1 MEEEELSWPTFSSE
15 SRECLLLQPEPAV
28 AADPYP
34 ERMLLWQRLV
44 WDPAIS
50 AVETERL
57 KAERLVVNSGPPLG
71 WGAAPVGVNYYV
83 PLWYNYPWRGA
94 YPTVPIF
101 GAAG

>member
-1 MEEEELSWPTFSSE
+1 
-15 SRECLLLQPEPAV
+15 V

-57 KAERLVVNSGPPLG
+57 KAERLVVNSGPLLG
-71 WGAAPVGVNYYV
+71 SWGAAPVGVNYYV
-83 PLWYNYPWRGA
+83 PLWYHHPWRSA
-94 YPTVPIF
+94 YQPLPIF
-101 GAAG
+101 GATG